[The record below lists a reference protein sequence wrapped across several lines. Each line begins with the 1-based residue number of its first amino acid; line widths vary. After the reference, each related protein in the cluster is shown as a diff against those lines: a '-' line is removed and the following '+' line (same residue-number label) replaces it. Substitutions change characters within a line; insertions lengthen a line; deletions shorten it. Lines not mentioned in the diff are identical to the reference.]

1 MATTKKQPDQS
12 LKIGDYVRIDTTA
25 TSDLRC
31 LEGKITEIGIDN
43 KVFGKPVPYV
53 VVNIDGDNYTVWR
66 HLCGYLEKKYVK
78 TKAEPR
84 SKRNNK
90 SGGNDSDSFGCGSN

>member
-12 LKIGDYVRIDTTA
+12 LKVGDYVRIDA
-25 TSDLRC
+25 NIVSDLRG
-31 LEGKITEIGIDN
+31 LDGKITEIGIDN
-43 KVFGKPVPYV
+43 KAFGKPVPYV

-78 TKAEPR
+78 TKTEPR

-90 SGGNDSDSFGCGSN
+90 SGGNDSNGTECGSH